1 MSLQFRSAT
10 LDDLHTIV
18 SLLRARDLPADGF
31 ADLLRAHPE
40 HVLVAELNGAIVGS
54 AALDVHG
61 SDALLRSVAVAS
73 DLVTLGVGTR
83 LITDL
88 LAVASAH
95 RITDVFLLT
104 TTAAEWFPRFG
115 FRVTE
120 RSLVPDT
127 LSSTVEFTKACPASA
142 VVMHAALSN
151 SNA

>member
-10 LDDLHTIV
+10 LDDLPAIV
-18 SLLRARDLPADGF
+18 SLLLAQELPTDGF

-61 SDALLRSVAVAS
+61 ADALLRSVVVAS
-73 DLVTLGVGTR
+73 DLITLGVGTR
-83 LITDL
+83 LVTDL
-88 LAVASAH
+88 LTFAANR
-95 RITDVFLLT
+95 RISDVFLLT

-120 RSLVPDT
+120 RSLVPRT
-127 LSSTVEFTKACPASA
+127 LSATVEFTKACPSSA
-142 VVMHAALSN
+142 VVMHAVLPN
-151 SNA
+151 PNP